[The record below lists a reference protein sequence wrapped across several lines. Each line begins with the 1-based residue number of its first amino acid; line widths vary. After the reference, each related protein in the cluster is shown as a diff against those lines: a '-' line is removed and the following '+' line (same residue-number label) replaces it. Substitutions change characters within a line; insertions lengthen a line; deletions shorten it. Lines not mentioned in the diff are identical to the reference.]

1 MPKNTRLCLSIEM
14 VMMSLSGSLVSEIE
28 AGVSTAIGSSG
39 LNLAVRM
46 KKVRSKKAMSH
57 IAVMSSEMLFL
68 GILTFAMVL
77 FQLQNEVEL
86 LGFGTESLDDA
97 ETYFIDAVG

>member
-1 MPKNTRLCLSIEM
+1 
-14 VMMSLSGSLVSEIE
+14 
-28 AGVSTAIGSSG
+28 
-39 LNLAVRM
+39 
-46 KKVRSKKAMSH
+46 MSH
-57 IAVMSSEMLFL
+57 MAVMSSEMLFL

-97 ETYFIDAVG
+97 ETYFINAVG